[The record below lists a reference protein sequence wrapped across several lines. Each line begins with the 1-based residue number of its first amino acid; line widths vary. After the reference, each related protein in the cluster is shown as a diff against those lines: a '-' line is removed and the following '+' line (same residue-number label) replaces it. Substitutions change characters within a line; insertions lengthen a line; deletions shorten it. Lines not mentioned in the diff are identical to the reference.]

1 MKVLKKLWSWVEK
14 VFNGLNSKTKELVPV
29 AINVVQAIKDFELS
43 GTADFIEF
51 VVAKAIP
58 GNADDKAII
67 AGRAIIRKWLPK
79 ILLELQM
86 IEVAAGTDDIN
97 EKLQLILTRLK
108 LSSDETQNIVYH
120 GIASLIIEKLSD
132 GELSWSDSIA
142 ISEYY
147 YKNILKK

>member
-14 VFNGLNSKTKELVPV
+14 VFNGLNAKTKELVPV

-43 GTADFIEF
+43 GSADFIEF
-51 VVAKAIP
+51 VVTKAIP
-58 GNADDKAII
+58 GDADDKAIKV
-67 AGRAIIRKWLPK
+67 ARSIIRKWLPK
-79 ILLELQM
+79 ILIELQLV
-86 IEVAAGTDDIN
+86 EVAANTDDLN

-132 GELSWSDSIA
+132 GDLSWSDSIA

>member
-1 MKVLKKLWSWVEK
+1 MKALKKLWSWVER
-14 VFNGLNSKTKELVPV
+14 VFNKLNAKTKELVPV

-43 GTADFIEF
+43 GSADFIEF
-51 VVAKAIP
+51 VVTKSIP
-58 GNADDKAII
+58 GEADDKAVKV
-67 AGRAIIRKWLPK
+67 GREIIRKWLPK
-79 ILLELQM
+79 ILIELQLV
-86 IEVAAGTDDIN
+86 EVAAGTNDIN
-97 EKLQLILTRLK
+97 EKLQLILKRLK

-132 GELSWSDSIA
+132 GDLSWSDSIA

>member
-1 MKVLKKLWSWVEK
+1 MKALKKLWAWVER
-14 VFNGLNSKTKELVPV
+14 VFNQLNAKTKELVPV

-43 GTADFIEF
+43 GSADFVEF
-51 VVAKAIP
+51 VVTKAIP
-58 GNADDKAII
+58 GDADDKAVKI
-67 AGRAIIRKWLPK
+67 ARDIIRKWLPK

-132 GELSWSDSIA
+132 GDLSWSDSIA

>member
-1 MKVLKKLWSWVEK
+1 MKALKKLWSWVER
-14 VFNGLNSKTKELVPV
+14 VFNQLNAKTKELVPV

-43 GTADFIEF
+43 GSADFIEF
-51 VVAKAIP
+51 VVTKAIP
-58 GNADDKAII
+58 GDADDKAII
-67 AGRAIIRKWLPK
+67 AGREIIRKWLPK

-97 EKLQLILTRLK
+97 EKLQLILKRLK
-108 LSSDETQNIVYH
+108 LSSDETKNIVYH

-132 GELSWSDSIA
+132 GDLSWSDSIA